1 MLAVQCITVGQWNTW
16 RGRSSAQLESPG
28 KSFFGLH
35 HKWLKNALWAKEESI
50 NWHATSDYSDSWIL
64 KGRRGRSREL
74 HFWPQEH
81 VQLKMMWASC
91 FALLCALSPIL
102 ISRGA
107 SWRAGRTAVHL
118 AARRLFISSASPLS
132 ACLPASTAKQP
143 NAQRQTVRAFRLS
156 RTSPAFI
163 FLVYFLFPTLCYF

>member
-35 HKWLKNALWAKEESI
+35 HKWLKMLCELKRSPLTDMPHLIIQTAEFWRAGGGEAESCI
-50 NWHATSDYSDSWIL
+50 SDHRSMYSW
-64 KGRRGRSREL
+64 KWCGL
-74 HFWPQEH
+74 H
-81 VQLKMMWASC
+81 
-91 FALLCALSPIL
+91 ALLSCVLSPIL